1 MVVLDAEVGVGL
13 GTKADITVISVRFN
27 SAIKLNI
34 YIGLTEKACI
44 LLRI

>member
-1 MVVLDAEVGVGL
+1 MVILDAEIGIGL
-13 GTKADITVISVRFN
+13 GIEANITIINIRFN